1 MHTARMYNNK
11 HANYSKNIT
20 INKKT
25 TLKLYNKVYYTFFW
39 HLINVKTRIPF
50 VVRIQVGNHVQ
61 G

>member
-1 MHTARMYNNK
+1 MYNNN